1 MHPPGGPRRLRVTL
15 AIFLLLSAPLS
26 MSAQQTVVPDH
37 LFVAS
42 RDKAAITNQLHLA
55 AGLGKKTLM
64 GLRAMSTDDA
74 VPLDSN
80 LLRNAGDTYKLI
92 RAARYGLEMA
102 KERMRYPDPILDLSL
117 KRVDAAWDLSRTPV
131 DMSTSAGVSRQEYQR
146 KSIEDL
152 SRALKLVDQA
162 LLLLL

>member
-1 MHPPGGPRRLRVTL
+1 MRPPGGPKRLGLAL

-26 MSAQQTVVPDH
+26 TSAQQTVLPDH
-37 LFVAS
+37 LFVSS
-42 RDKAAITNQLHLA
+42 RDKAAITNQLQLA

-64 GLRAMSTDDA
+64 GLHAMSTDDA

-92 RAARYGLEMA
+92 RAARHGLAMA
-102 KERMRYPDPILDLSL
+102 RERTKYPDPILDLSF
-117 KRVDAAWDLSRTPV
+117 KRVGAAWDLSRTPV
-131 DMSTSAGVSRQEYQR
+131 DMSASASVSREEYQR
-146 KSIEDL
+146 RSIEDL

>member
-1 MHPPGGPRRLRVTL
+1 MHPPAGPRRLRVAL
-15 AIFLLLSAPLS
+15 ALLLLLSVPPS
-26 MSAQQTVVPDH
+26 ISAQQTALPDH

-42 RDKAAITNQLHLA
+42 RDKATITSQLHLA

-64 GLRAMSTDDA
+64 ELRALSTDDA

-102 KERMRYPDPILDLSL
+102 KERMRYPDPILELSF

-146 KSIEDL
+146 KSTEDL
-152 SRALKLVDQA
+152 SQALKLVDQA